1 MNQEQNKEQKMVP
14 ATQVSASIK
23 NPRHPMT
30 DEQRAEAKRIFL
42 ETMGKCW
49 IVKMSCDAAG
59 VSRSTYDYW
68 RNTGYLTKVEM
79 DEAYEN
85 WQDVLR
91 GELVKVGI
99 IGVQTPLIHNGRI
112 ALEPDG
118 RKAFINKRDNR
129 VLVDL
134 ASRYLPEWANYKDGQ
149 SINVTTTV
157 NGSSS
162 TTEYDDIPPIYRL
175 VIDSRQ
181 LTPAQFDIIR
191 GIAED
196 IEEKQRSVA
205 ATMIV
210 GSDSTQ

>member
-79 DEAYEN
+79 D
-85 WQDVLR
+85 
-91 GELVKVGI
+91 
-99 IGVQTPLIHNGRI
+99 
-112 ALEPDG
+112 
-118 RKAFINKRDNR
+118 DNR

>member
-1 MNQEQNKEQKMVP
+1 MSNENEQKVAENRP
-14 ATQVSASIK
+14 ALYVHTSTK
-23 NPRHPMT
+23 NPTIPLS
-30 DEQRAEAKRIFL
+30 DEQRAECKRVFL
-42 ETMGKCW
+42 ETMGRCW
-49 IVKMSCDAAG
+49 IIKMSCEAAG
-59 VSRSTYDYW
+59 ISRSTYVYW
-68 RNTGYLTKVEM
+68 RNTGYLTQAEM
-79 DEAYEN
+79 DEAREE

-99 IGVQTPLIHNGRI
+99 IGVPTPLIHNGRI

-134 ASRYLPEWANYKDGQ
+134 ASQYLPEWANYKDKN
-149 SINVTTTV
+149 IIVTTNT
-157 NGSSS
+157 N
-162 TTEYDDIPPIYRL
+162 DDTIAGIPKAYAL

-196 IEEKQRSVA
+196 LEEKERAMA
-205 ATMIV
+205 AAVIIE
-210 GSDSTQ
+210 SDG